1 VSEQLGLF
9 TIPPPA
15 PDGALERGLE
25 GSDLAARRWT
35 PLELVQVTF
44 AIRRCVAELDEF
56 TADDVWAA
64 LPAGFPVTKGLAGRL
79 MAARYEGR
87 IESTGRVAIS
97 QREGEHGHGQ
107 RLAVWRSIRPD
118 PGSP

>member
-1 VSEQLGLF
+1 VNDQLALF

-25 GSDLAARRWT
+25 GSELAARKWT
-35 PLELVQVTF
+35 PLEAIQVSL
-44 AIRRCVAELDEF
+44 AIRRCVAELEEF

-64 LPAGFPVTKGLAGRL
+64 LPDGFPVTKGLAGRL

-87 IESTGRVAIS
+87 IVGTGRVAIS

-107 RLAVWRSIRPD
+107 RLAVWRSVRP
-118 PGSP
+118 